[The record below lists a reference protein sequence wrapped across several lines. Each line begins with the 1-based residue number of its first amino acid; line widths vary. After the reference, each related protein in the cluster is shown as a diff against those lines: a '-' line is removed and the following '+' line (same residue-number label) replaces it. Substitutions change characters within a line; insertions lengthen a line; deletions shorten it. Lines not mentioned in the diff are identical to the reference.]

1 MSTSTEE
8 TERPTEWL
16 RSLQEG
22 RRAYRWLV
30 EDAGSLAL
38 AAYRLARARCRVQP
52 VPTLIPTVT
61 ELGAAARRIQAAT
74 GSPALCL
81 VLLIDEC
88 EAAGLPVIAPISRD
102 AA

>member
-1 MSTSTEE
+1 MTRNTEE

-22 RRAYRWLV
+22 RRAYRWLL
-30 EDAGSLAL
+30 EDAGSVAV

-52 VPTLIPTVT
+52 VPTPVPTVA
-61 ELGAAARRIQAAT
+61 ELCAAARRIQQTTGGALPCAA
-74 GSPALCL
+74 
-81 VLLIDEC
+81 LLIDEC
-88 EAAGLPVIAPISRD
+88 EAVGLQVIAPLSRH

>member
-1 MSTSTEE
+1 MSRNTEE

-30 EDAGSLAL
+30 EDAGSLAV

-61 ELGAAARRIQAAT
+61 ELCAAARRIHEAT
-74 GSPALCL
+74 GGALLCTS
-81 VLLIDEC
+81 LLLDEC
-88 EAAGLPVIAPISRD
+88 EAAGLQVIAPLSRR